1 VTSVNEEQREGSCP
15 AVMHAPESN
24 AVAGARARK
33 DTALPSRTALEPVTE
48 RARTAGKAVAIRTGT
63 AAARTADYLDR
74 PASLAHAQPPT
85 LARARELHHE
95 AAARHDVPLLRF
107 LRLAWGYFHLVFVKS
122 VLNGLEWVTETPL
135 RFAAAVTVAAVVYF
149 WS

>member
-1 VTSVNEEQREGSCP
+1 VTTVSDEAREGSSPP
-15 AVMHAPESN
+15 AAQGLGSTASPR
-24 AVAGARARK
+24 ACARK
-33 DTALPSRTALEPVTE
+33 SIALPSRTALEPVTE
-48 RARTAGKAVAIRTGT
+48 RARTAGKAVAVRTGT